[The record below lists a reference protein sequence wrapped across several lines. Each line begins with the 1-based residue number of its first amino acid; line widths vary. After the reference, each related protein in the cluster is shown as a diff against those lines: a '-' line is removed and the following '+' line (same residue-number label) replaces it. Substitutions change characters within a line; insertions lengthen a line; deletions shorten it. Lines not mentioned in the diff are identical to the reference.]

1 MEPAKPRDFNDLE
14 YWQSFFKAR
23 NGTAFEWYGEFSDFA
38 SLLSQEC
45 GLSPPAPASSSASSA
60 SPSILV
66 PGCGNSELSSCL
78 YDAGFENIVNIDFS
92 KDVIVE
98 MMKKHLRLRPRMKW
112 RVMDMTEMQVSKAE
126 ALIILSAIWENDN
139 EQVNVFF
146 SFLSFSYA

>member
-14 YWQSFFKAR
+14 YWQGFFKAR
-23 NGTAFEWYGEFSDFA
+23 KGNAFEWYGEFADFA
-38 SLLSQEC
+38 SLLSREC
-45 GLSPPAPASSSASSA
+45 GSSA

-66 PGCGNSELSSCL
+66 PGCGNSELSSGL

-126 ALIILSAIWENDN
+126 TVIILSSIWEI
-139 EQVNVFF
+139 VLSRLTF
-146 SFLSFSYA
+146 SFLFFVFF